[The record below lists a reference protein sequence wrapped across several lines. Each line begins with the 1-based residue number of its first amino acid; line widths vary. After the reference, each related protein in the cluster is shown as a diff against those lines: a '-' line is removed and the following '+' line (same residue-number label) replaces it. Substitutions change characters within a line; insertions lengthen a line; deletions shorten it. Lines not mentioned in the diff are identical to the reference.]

1 MYKWVFFLLLCVFK
15 IKKTIS
21 QCEQSCQTPA
31 PHTGLSLNVTE
42 YLTPSHI
49 HLQPFH
55 FSSFF
60 SLHPSLCT
68 WRRRE
73 ELCFLFPWQGRE
85 GQAFT
90 SPLPPAIIS
99 LIYAPLPPYLCS
111 YLLPPTSVFLPFCLW
126 HTAIGLE
133 WSEVRKGE
141 GGTHA
146 RHWTPDPST
155 RWTFSCRLPISSDTL
170 SVFPIITLVSLPFLG
185 QEHKG

>member
-1 MYKWVFFLLLCVFK
+1 MYKWLFFLPLCVFK
-15 IKKTIS
+15 IKNIS

-31 PHTGLSLNVTE
+31 PHTGLSLNVNE

-111 YLLPPTSVFLPFCLW
+111 YLHPPPLSSSLFAFDIQQSVWSGVKWGKARAELTHDTELLTLQLGELSAAGCL
-126 HTAIGLE
+126 L
-133 WSEVRKGE
+133 
-141 GGTHA
+141 A
-146 RHWTPDPST
+146 RTLCL
-155 RWTFSCRLPISSDTL
+155 FSL
-170 SVFPIITLVSLPFLG
+170 
-185 QEHKG
+185 